1 MNTDRTSCPHCGMD
15 RDFREASGLGAG
27 STSWLE
33 LLVMAVAFPLVF
45 AGASLWQD
53 IVPPDF
59 ELGRTGSAIA
69 LSLAIIGGIAIQK
82 VITGRTGRS

>member
-1 MNTDRTSCPHCGMD
+1 MTTETPSCPHCGMD
-15 RDFREASGLGAG
+15 RDFGDASGLGGG

-33 LLVMAVAFPLVF
+33 LLVMAIAFPLVF

-82 VITGRTGRS
+82 VITDRTGRS

>member
-1 MNTDRTSCPHCGMD
+1 MTTDKTSCPHCGMGQD
-15 RDFREASGLGAG
+15 PHDTSDISAG
-27 STSWLE
+27 SSSWLE
-33 LLVMAVAFPLVF
+33 LLVMAIAFPLVF

-82 VITGRTGRS
+82 VITDRKVGS